1 MIVIANLS
9 SDEVTRL
16 GRHQAAR
23 LEKGAEQ
30 INGQIV
36 SVSGW
41 LSASLFAING
51 GAALATLSAFDRL
64 DAPRW
69 ALSAF
74 AAGLMAAMLSGVLI
88 QQILGAMSAPVEALI
103 QYWREAEATGQ
114 ADGDAYDILARALNG
129 VRRWQWT
136 APACGWL
143 AAVLFLVGGAVLTAD
158 VASPNPQQAALC
170 KKLQQTMLMNRHDAP
185 ESRDN
190 FEALHCAWRA

>member
-1 MIVIANLS
+1 MLAPIWTAKP
-9 SDEVTRL
+9 EV
-16 GRHQAAR
+16 AR
-23 LEKGAEQ
+23 KVRMRV
-30 INGQIV
+30 NGQIV

-88 QQILGAMSAPVEALI
+88 QQILSATSAPVEALI

-114 ADGDAYDILARALNG
+114 ADSDAYDSLARDLNG
-129 VRRWQWT
+129 VQRWQWT

-143 AAVLFLVGGAVLTAD
+143 SAVLFLIGGAVLSAD
-158 VASPNPQQAALC
+158 IASPNPQQAALC
-170 KKLQQTMLMNRHDAP
+170 KGLQRTMLMNRRDASV
-185 ESRDN
+185 SRQN
-190 FEALHCAWRA
+190 FEALHCAWQA